1 MRMPTRDELKTD
13 LRTMWWGLDDAH
25 RIQCDARRSKSSP
38 TLGCR
43 CRTSQLLGA
52 QQLSF
57 RGALVERLTPG
68 KVEESGYGSGALGV

>member
-1 MRMPTRDELKTD
+1 MPA
-13 LRTMWWGLDDAH
+13 G
-25 RIQCDARRSKSSP
+25 SKSSP